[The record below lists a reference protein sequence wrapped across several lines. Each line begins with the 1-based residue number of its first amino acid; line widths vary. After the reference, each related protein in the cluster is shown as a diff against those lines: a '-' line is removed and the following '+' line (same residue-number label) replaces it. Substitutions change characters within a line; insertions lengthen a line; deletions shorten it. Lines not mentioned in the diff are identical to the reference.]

1 MTYLLLIIGLA
12 MLLAGAN
19 YLVDASVAIAKRA
32 KISNFIIGITIVG
45 MGTSLPELFVS
56 ASSAI
61 DGYGDMSVGNI
72 VGSNICNIFL
82 ILGITAI
89 IAPFAVTRQNLVR
102 DIPFGVFASIL
113 LLLLCSDKIFPRIE
127 CNEIGRMDSIVFLL
141 IFIGYITFAIYQ
153 SHKEQQSMKENE
165 EIATSSLTGRPAALL
180 WTIAIVSLAVLLY
193 GGNLFLDNVVAVAK
207 LWGMS
212 EKVISLTIVAV
223 GTSLPELITCII
235 AATKNNPQLALGNVI
250 GSNIFNILFI
260 LGFSAMLKPIQLAGI
275 NYADFGVM
283 ILASVLTFVCAFT
296 FKKRMI
302 DRTEG
307 IIFVAIYILYTAYLL
322 IWN

>member
-61 DGYGDMSVGNI
+61 DGYGDMSVGNV

-89 IAPFAVTRQNLVR
+89 IAPFAVTRQNLIR

-127 CNEIGRMDSIVFLL
+127 YNEIGRMDSIVFLL
-141 IFIGYITFAIYQ
+141 IFIGYITFAI
-153 SHKEQQSMKENE
+153 
-165 EIATSSLTGRPAALL
+165 
-180 WTIAIVSLAVLLY
+180 
-193 GGNLFLDNVVAVAK
+193 
-207 LWGMS
+207 
-212 EKVISLTIVAV
+212 
-223 GTSLPELITCII
+223 
-235 AATKNNPQLALGNVI
+235 
-250 GSNIFNILFI
+250 
-260 LGFSAMLKPIQLAGI
+260 
-275 NYADFGVM
+275 
-283 ILASVLTFVCAFT
+283 
-296 FKKRMI
+296 
-302 DRTEG
+302 
-307 IIFVAIYILYTAYLL
+307 
-322 IWN
+322 